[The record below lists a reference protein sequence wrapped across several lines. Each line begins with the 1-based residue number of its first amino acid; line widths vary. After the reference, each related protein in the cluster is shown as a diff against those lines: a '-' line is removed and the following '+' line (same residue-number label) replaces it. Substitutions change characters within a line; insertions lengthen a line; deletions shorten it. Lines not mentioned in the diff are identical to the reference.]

1 MPGVAGRGRA
11 SGLLVLGDAATV
23 AAAYA
28 LAAWLRFAGRP
39 PAPNMQAMERAL
51 PFFVLGCVVLAQIY
65 SLYERRP
72 LPWPEEVQGI
82 FMVVALNTLV
92 AMAASFFV
100 RSFAV
105 PRTVIALAAVLNLLL
120 LLAYRGLAY
129 RRWRARVGL
138 PTVLHVRAPGST
150 WEPNGTDGSVF
161 TICASVELTDDGPDV
176 PLVVESLRQSCV
188 RGLLLDEQLR
198 GPVKE
203 RLALLALER
212 GYELFL
218 VPRIL
223 DLVLLQSRP
232 TTFGDSLVIDL
243 TSAPD
248 LSRQRFLKRL
258 IDVSLSLLL
267 LVITSPLLLLALL
280 LVLVDDG
287 RPVLYRQERM
297 GRYGKRFDVLKI
309 RTMRR
314 DAEAATGPVLAQ
326 ADDPR
331 VTRVGRFLRKF
342 HLDELPQ
349 LWNIL
354 RGDMS
359 LVGPR
364 PERPAIHDE
373 VAQELPQFH
382 SRLAVMPGLT
392 GLAQVRGKYDTSPR
406 EKIKFD
412 LLYSLRSS
420 AAMDAQIL
428 LRTVRAVLGGF
439 SRTPPPPPAP

>member
-1 MPGVAGRGRA
+1 MSGVAARGRA
-11 SGLLVLGDAATV
+11 SGLLLLGDAATV

-28 LAAWLRFAGRP
+28 LAAWLRFAGHP
-39 PAPNMQAMERAL
+39 PAANMQALERAL
-51 PFFVLGCVVLAQIY
+51 PLFVLGCVVLAQIY
-65 SLYERRP
+65 NLYERRP

-105 PRTVIALAAVLNLLL
+105 PRTVVALAAVLNLLL

-138 PTVLHVRAPGST
+138 PTVLYVRAPDST

-161 TICASVELTDDGPDV
+161 SICASVVVNDDDPAIPV
-176 PLVVESLRQSCV
+176 VVEALRRSGA

-203 RLALLALER
+203 LLALLALER

-232 TTFGDSLVIDL
+232 TTFGDSLVVDL

-248 LSRQRFLKRL
+248 VSRQRFLKRM
-258 IDVSLSLLL
+258 IDVSLGLLL
-267 LVITSPLLLLALL
+267 LVVTSPLLLLAV
-280 LVLVDDG
+280 VLAWLDDG

-297 GRYGKRFDVLKI
+297 GRYGKRFNVVKI

-314 DAEAATGPVLAQ
+314 DAEAATGPILATTE
-326 ADDPR
+326 DPR
-331 VTRVGRFLRKF
+331 VTRVGRFLRRV

-373 VAQELPQFH
+373 VAQDLPQFH

-428 LRTVRAVLGGF
+428 LRTVRAVLGSL
-439 SRTPPPPPAP
+439 SRTPPPPPAQ